1 MGSGRLIS
9 SRHRATLA
17 AWRQHIDCEATVTYM
32 LANDVWPKADF
43 VRRPHFED
51 DPLAAIRGII
61 MGTVMSLLVFW
72 MPLAIA
78 LAR

>member
-1 MGSGRLIS
+1 
-9 SRHRATLA
+9 
-17 AWRQHIDCEATVTYM
+17 M